1 MTIDMQSSHTTKR
14 PLQARAFT
22 LVELLISV
30 SLMTGIMAASYVCLR
45 AALTGRAM
53 VNDRSDVI
61 QSARVVMDMIASDL
75 KAADRLSAQ
84 HEILGLDRTLEGI
97 EADNIDFVTRH
108 YHPQAPSEA
117 DYCET
122 SYFVTK
128 NPETD
133 RFVLLRRRDASPD
146 DKPLEGGKR
155 EALID
160 HLLGLKLE
168 YYDGWDWYDDWGD
181 AETPDN
187 TSAAEESSLIAS
199 AGRTGFPD
207 AVRITLAIGERT
219 TEAPPLTQ
227 PTLTT
232 GEETPPTL
240 PGAMVFQ
247 TIVHLNH
254 AGAEDAAGSETNNTD
269 SSNASNGNTQRQ

>member
-1 MTIDMQSSHTTKR
+1 MTFNMQTSHTGKR
-14 PLQARAFT
+14 SLRNHAFT

-45 AALTGRAM
+45 AALTGRTM
-53 VNDRSDVI
+53 VNDRSDAI
-61 QSARVVMDMIASDL
+61 QSARVVMDLISADL
-75 KAADRLSAQ
+75 KAADRLSEQ

-97 EADNIDFVTRH
+97 EADNIDLVTRH
-108 YHPQAPSEA
+108 YRPQFPTEA

-122 SYFVTK
+122 SYFVAK

-181 AETPDN
+181 AESPEN

-219 TEAPPLTQ
+219 SDAS
-227 PTLTT
+227 PTSEPSPAT
-232 GEETPPTL
+232 GEEATPTI
-240 PGAMVFQ
+240 PGAMIFQ

-254 AGAEDAAGSETNNTD
+254 AGAEDASGSEANNNE
-269 SSNASNGNTQRQ
+269 SSNASNSSPQR

>member
-1 MTIDMQSSHTTKR
+1 MQIRHTGRR
-14 PLQARAFT
+14 PFRTRAFT

-30 SLMTGIMAASYVCLR
+30 SLMTGIMAASYVCLQ
-45 AALTGRAM
+45 AALTGRTM
-53 VNDRSDVI
+53 VNDRSDAI
-61 QSARVVMDMIASDL
+61 QSARVVMDMIAADL
-75 KAADRLSAQ
+75 RAADRLSEQ

-108 YHPQAPSEA
+108 YRPKFPTEA

-122 SYFVTK
+122 SYFVAK

-146 DKPLEGGKR
+146 DKPLEGGQR

-181 AETPDN
+181 AKSPEN

-219 TEAPPLTQ
+219 SDVPALAQ
-227 PTLTT
+227 PTMTT
-232 GEETPPTL
+232 GEETAPTI
-240 PGAMVFQ
+240 PGALIFQ

-254 AGAEDAAGSETNNTD
+254 AGAEDASGSETNATD
-269 SSNASNGNTQRQ
+269 ASSASNGNTQNQ